1 MPDAGRMRE
10 VVGPERGAP
19 TSASLVARLV
29 AVLEQ
34 ANVPHARQEAR
45 DIVATLLE
53 QPRFWPALN
62 AASPIARDVELAAIE
77 AAGRRARGAPFP
89 YATGRASFRHLT
101 LDVDPR
107 VLIPRQETEHLV
119 ELVLER
125 TRSGGGGTAVDVGT
139 GSGAIALALAME
151 GGFDRVIG
159 TDISRDAL
167 AVAQANLERLRGT
180 LPAAVEFREGSLLRP
195 VRGVQARALVS
206 NPPYIAYGEAC
217 DLPASVRDW
226 EPALALFSANEGLAA
241 TAEII
246 RNGAGVLA
254 PGGVLALEV
263 DTRRAS
269 LVAELVATN
278 GRYEGV
284 SVELDLT
291 GRERFVI
298 ASRV

>member
-1 MPDAGRMRE
+1 MVNVDG
-10 VVGPERGAP
+10 GAP
-19 TSASLVARLV
+19 TTAALVARL
-29 AVLEQ
+29 AGVLER
-34 ANVPHARQEAR
+34 AEVAHARREAS
-45 DIVATLLE
+45 DIVATLLG
-53 QPRFWPALN
+53 QPRFWPALH
-62 AASPIARDVELAAIE
+62 AGAPITRDVELAAL
-77 AAGRRARGAPFP
+77 AAAQRRARGAPFP

-101 LDVDPR
+101 LDVDSR
-107 VLIPRQETEHLV
+107 VLIPRQETEQLV

-125 TRSGGGGTAVDVGT
+125 TSRRSGGTAVDVGT

-151 GGFDRVIG
+151 GRFERVIG

-167 AVAQANLERLRGT
+167 AVAQGNLEHLR
-180 LPAAVEFREGSLLRP
+180 PALSATVEFREGSLVHP
-195 VRGVQARALVS
+195 VREVRARALVS
-206 NPPYIAYGEAC
+206 NPPYIAYGEAG

-226 EPALALFSANEGLAA
+226 EPALALFSGNEGLAA
-241 TAEII
+241 TAAIV
-246 RNGAGVLA
+246 RGGAGVLE

-269 LVAELVATN
+269 LVAEMVATD

-291 GRERFVI
+291 GRERFIV